1 MIVLLIWRGPEW
13 NLVGDAFR
21 LVEWKWV
28 VAAIGLNLLS
38 VVARAARLAPGHRAG
53 RCRRRGRASA
63 WSSRRSASG
72 LFANAVLP
80 GRIGELARVAVL
92 TRHQQQRRRADAWAT
107 LVGTVF
113 AHRVFD
119 LFPVLLLIAYVLFTA
134 KVPHWALTSLMIF
147 AAVGFG
153 LFAFALASA
162 RRHHRSVLD
171 EAGQVRRLVT
181 MARYGLGVMR
191 EPVPAAIAILL
202 QCIGWTFQLLA
213 VWATMR
219 AFDIH
224 VPLPAAG
231 LVLLLMNVAML
242 FPLWPGNIGLVQAAV
257 ALPLVSYGVPYAK
270 GFAFGIGLQAIEMS
284 VGVGVGLIFLAR
296 EGLSY
301 AMLKRMPGAD
311 QAEVARGRARGGV
324 GSGAASCACSRRPL
338 AARASSRRS
347 RRRWRSRPGCGGPG
361 SRPRSC
367 RWRTEARGRPR
378 SSPRRSAASGG

>member
-1 MIVLLIWRGPEW
+1 MRLLRSTWGRIGLMVVLFAAMIVLLIWRGPEW

-21 LVEWKWV
+21 LVDWKWV
-28 VAAIGLNLLS
+28 VAAIALNLLS
-38 VVARAARLAPGHRAG
+38 VVARAGAWHRVIESAMPPPTPRFRLVF
-53 RCRRRGRASA
+53 SA
-63 WSSRRSASG
+63 FGVG

-119 LFPVLLLIAYVLFTA
+119 LFPILLLIAYVLLTA

-171 EAGQVRRLVT
+171 EAGQVRRLVM
-181 MARYGLGVMR
+181 MARHGLGVMR
-191 EPVPAAIAILL
+191 EPVPAAIAVLL

-301 AMLKRMPGAD
+301 AMLKHMPGAD
-311 QAEVARGRARGGV
+311 QAEVARGEPEVEQAQEQPRAR
-324 GSGAASCACSRRPL
+324 
-338 AARASSRRS
+338 ARI
-347 RRRWRSRPGCGGPG
+347 
-361 SRPRSC
+361 
-367 RWRTEARGRPR
+367 AR
-378 SSPRRSAASGG
+378 

>member
-1 MIVLLIWRGPEW
+1 MRLPRSTWGRLALVLPALAAMVVVLVWRGPDW
-13 NLVGDAFR
+13 GLVADAFR
-21 LVEWKWV
+21 LVVWEWV
-28 VAAIGLNLLS
+28 VVAILLNLLS
-38 VVARAARLAPGHRAG
+38 VVARAAAWNQVIEQAMPPPRPRF
-53 RCRRRGRASA
+53 RQVFSA
-63 WSSRRSASG
+63 FGVG

-92 TRHQQQRRRADAWAT
+92 TRRQKRRADAWAT
-107 LVGTVF
+107 LVGTVL

-119 LFPVLLLIAYVLFTA
+119 VFPALLLIAFVLATSEI
-134 KVPHWALTSLMIF
+134 PHWALTSLMIF
-147 AAVGFG
+147 AALGFG

-162 RRHHRSVLD
+162 RRHHRSVLE

-181 MARYGLGVMR
+181 MARHGLGVMR
-191 EPVPAAIAILL
+191 APVPAAIAVFL
-202 QCIGWTFQLLA
+202 QCLGWTFQLLA

-224 VPLPAAG
+224 VPLHAAG

-284 VGVGVGLIFLAR
+284 VGVGIGLIFLAR

-301 AMLKRMPGAD
+301 AMLKHMPGAE
-311 QAEVARGRARGGV
+311 QAEVGTAEPEAETAEEQPRAR
-324 GSGAASCACSRRPL
+324 
-338 AARASSRRS
+338 ARV
-347 RRRWRSRPGCGGPG
+347 
-361 SRPRSC
+361 
-367 RWRTEARGRPR
+367 AR
-378 SSPRRSAASGG
+378 